1 MLVDGARRI
10 AVLRANAI
18 GDFLMI
24 VPALEALHQA
34 YPEAEITVIGDAWL
48 PDLLQ
53 GRPGPWTGGVVV
65 APRYPGLRGASTA
78 VAPDPAQHTFFEE
91 HAGRYDVAIQ
101 MHGGGATS
109 NGFVR
114 RLMPRVSAGAR
125 SPDAE
130 PLDRWVPYIERRH
143 EVLRWLEVAELVGAT
158 GPAGTSHLAPRL
170 TVIERDLA
178 DSRAAWPSDEPF
190 AVLHVGARDHRR
202 RWAPRFFADVA
213 RHLRRQHGLRCVLV
227 GGTGDRTAAQQTTAH
242 AAEPV
247 ADLTGRLSLGGTL
260 GLLSR
265 SSLFVG
271 NDSGPRHLAVAAGV
285 PTVGIF
291 WIGNMLTF
299 GPLTGANHRATISF
313 RMHCPRCGQ
322 QQLEQPCSHDISL
335 VDEVRPH
342 QVVGTIDELLAG
354 RRTARAVV
362 GTG

>member
-1 MLVDGARRI
+1 MLVEGVRRI

-24 VPALEALHQA
+24 VPALEALRTA
-34 YPEAEITVIGDAWL
+34 YPEAQITVIGDAWL
-48 PDLLQ
+48 PDLLR

-78 VAPDPAQHTFFEE
+78 DLADPAHHAFFEE
-91 HAGRYDVAIQ
+91 HRGRYDVVLQ

-114 RLMPRVSAGAR
+114 RLLPRVSAGAR

-130 PLDRWVPYIERRH
+130 PLDRWVPYVERRH
-143 EVLRWLEVAELVGAT
+143 EVLRWLEVAELVGGV
-158 GPAGTSHLAPRL
+158 GPAGTKSLVPRL
-170 TVIERDLA
+170 AVTDGDLT

-190 AVLHVGARDHRR
+190 AALHVGARDHRR
-202 RWAPRFFADVA
+202 RWSPRFFADVA
-213 RHLRRQHGLRCVLV
+213 RHLRQRHGLRCVLV
-227 GGTGDRTAAQQTTAH
+227 GGPGDHAAGQATTTALLG
-242 AAEPV
+242 EPV
-247 ADLTGRLSLGGTL
+247 ADLTDRLGLGGTL

-265 SSLFVG
+265 STIFVG

-299 GPLTGANHRATISF
+299 GPLTGPRDRAMISF
-313 RMHCPRCGQ
+313 LVHCPRCRQ
-322 QQLEQPCSHDISL
+322 QQLAQPCSHDISL
-335 VDEVRPH
+335 VDDVTTQEVM
-342 QVVGTIDELLAG
+342 GTVDELLSG
-354 RRTARAVV
+354 
-362 GTG
+362 

>member
-1 MLVDGARRI
+1 MLVEGVRRI

-24 VPALEALHQA
+24 VPALEALRHA

-65 APRYPGLRGASTA
+65 APHYPGLRGASTA
-78 VAPDPAQHTFFEE
+78 DAPDPAHHAFFEE
-91 HAGRYDVAIQ
+91 HRGRYDVALQ

-125 SPDAE
+125 APAAE

-143 EVLRWLEVAELVGAT
+143 EVLRWLEVAELVGAA
-158 GPAGTSHLAPRL
+158 GPVGTSSLVPRL
-170 TVIERDLA
+170 NVVERDLS
-178 DSRAAWPSDEPF
+178 DSRDAWPADEPF

-202 RWAPRFFADVA
+202 RWAPGYFAEVA
-213 RHLRRQHGLRCVLV
+213 RHLRRQHGLGCVLV
-227 GGTGDRTAAQQTTAH
+227 GGTGDEAAGREIAAN

-247 ADLTGRLSLGGTL
+247 ADLTGRLGLGGTL

-265 SSLFVG
+265 STIFIG
-271 NDSGPRHLAVAAGV
+271 NDSGPRHLAVATGV

-291 WIGNMLTF
+291 WIANMLTF
-299 GPLTGANHRATISF
+299 GPLTGDRDRAMISF
-313 RMHCPRCGQ
+313 RVHCPVCGQ

-335 VDEVRPH
+335 VDDVTPH
-342 QVVGTIDELLAG
+342 DVARTVDELLG
-354 RRTARAVV
+354 
-362 GTG
+362 